1 MRTNRLLLAPVTVL
15 IALGLAGPAGAA
27 DWNVGVSNFKFT
39 PRENKIAVGDRVIW
53 TFAGGGHTATAN
65 RGQPDK
71 WDSGLKDTDEVYEHT
86 FTTPGR
92 YQYVCTPHDSFMKGV
107 IEVGEDAEA
116 DTVDGFKAKRT
127 GKRAT
132 ITFTLNEAASMT
144 FKLTGKSAR
153 TITRRRLEAGKQ
165 RFTVAR
171 LKRGSYRGKLT
182 LSDDFDNKTVL
193 RKSFKVD

>member
-1 MRTNRLLLAPVTVL
+1 MSRVPTRCERNRLLLAPVTAL

-27 DWNVGVSNFKFT
+27 DWNVGVTNFKFT
-39 PRENKIAVGDRVIW
+39 PKEHRSPSATASIW

-65 RGQPDK
+65 RGQPDT
-71 WDSGLKDTDEVYEHT
+71 WDSDLKDADEVYEHT

-127 GKRAT
+127 GSKRDDQLHAQRGR
-132 ITFTLNEAASMT
+132 LDDVQADGQERSDDHAPAARGRQADGSP
-144 FKLTGKSAR
+144 S
-153 TITRRRLEAGKQ
+153 
-165 RFTVAR
+165 
-171 LKRGSYRGKLT
+171 RGSRRAATEG
-182 LSDDFDNKTVL
+182 S
-193 RKSFKVD
+193 